1 MRIEN
6 GLTRMGSNNMN
17 QALVIKTDV
26 RMTTEIM
33 HKYQKL
39 FAEQLKT
46 GVVLIPAYFDAVL
59 VNVPKDVEVVI
70 EAGMDDSFLDKE
82 FHIKGE

>member
-1 MRIEN
+1 MDK
-6 GLTRMGSNNMN
+6 
-17 QALVIKTDV
+17 ALVIKTD
-26 RMTTEIM
+26 IM
-33 HKYQKL
+33 LRDETMAHYQKL

-59 VNVPKDVEVVI
+59 VNVPTDVEVVI
-70 EAGMDDSFLDKE
+70 EAGRDDSFLDKE

>member
-1 MRIEN
+1 
-6 GLTRMGSNNMN
+6 MN

-26 RMTTEIM
+26 RMTTETM
-33 HKYQKL
+33 RRFQQL

-46 GVVLIPAYFDAVL
+46 GVVIIPAYFDAVL

-70 EAGMDDSFLDKE
+70 EACRYDSLLDKE

>member
-1 MRIEN
+1 M
-6 GLTRMGSNNMN
+6 S

-26 RMTTEIM
+26 YMKTETM
-33 HKYQKL
+33 KRFQQL

-70 EAGMDDSFLDKE
+70 EAGRDDSFLDKE